1 MRAVR
6 VVDLV
11 VCVCVAPVVE
21 EDAAAGDP
29 VESPVV
35 DAAAVVFRGTDY
47 VAAFCLF
54 IWPLYS
60 VLFFFFGLGWVDWNY

>member
-1 MRAVR
+1 MGAVR
-6 VVDLV
+6 VVGLV

-35 DAAAVVFRGTDY
+35 DAAAVVACGTDY

-54 IWPLYS
+54 VL
-60 VLFFFFGLGWVDWNY
+60 LFFSLVFVSGR